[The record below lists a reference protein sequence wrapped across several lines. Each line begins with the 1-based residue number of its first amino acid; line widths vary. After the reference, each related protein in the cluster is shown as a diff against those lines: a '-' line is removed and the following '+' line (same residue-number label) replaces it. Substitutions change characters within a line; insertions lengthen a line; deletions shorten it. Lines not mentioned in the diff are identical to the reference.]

1 MVCLLQVFKVDE
13 ALTEAEQFVWGG
25 DKAAQAAELTASLR
39 RVRRWASR
47 VSAATKTKPTM
58 DLLRQLLAADPP
70 PMQHPGASPPCVLYS
85 HWHVRSYLL
94 SKLLWHM
101 HGQIF

>member
-1 MVCLLQVFKVDE
+1 MDE

-25 DKAAQAAELTASLR
+25 AEAAQAAELTVSLR

-58 DLLRQLLAADPP
+58 ALLRPLLAADPP
-70 PMQHPGASPPCVLYS
+70 PMQHPGAPPPCA
-85 HWHVRSYLL
+85 WRSPRDASEVTCSEGSYCTC
-94 SKLLWHM
+94 S
-101 HGQIF
+101 INP